1 MCYSILNLKKRYKEV
16 KPWKILQQNIM
27 IFLDNYEMVIE
38 QPAQIQNEYGV
49 SEEVVVLD
57 GEEVKVEV

>member
-1 MCYSILNLKKRYKEV
+1 
-16 KPWKILQQNIM
+16 M
-27 IFLDNYEMVIE
+27 IFLDNHEMVIE

-57 GEEVKVEV
+57 GEEVNVKV

>member
-1 MCYSILNLKKRYKEV
+1 
-16 KPWKILQQNIM
+16 M

-57 GEEVKVEV
+57 GEEV